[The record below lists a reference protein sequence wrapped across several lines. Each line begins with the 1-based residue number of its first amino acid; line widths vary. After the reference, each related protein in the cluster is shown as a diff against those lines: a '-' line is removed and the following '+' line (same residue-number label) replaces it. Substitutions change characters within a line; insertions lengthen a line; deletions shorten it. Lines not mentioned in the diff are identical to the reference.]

1 MFDKVK
7 LALRVASDDYDTEI
21 RGLIKAALADMG
33 ITDIKKDVLI
43 ENNANPL
50 IDRAVITYCKMNFG
64 YLSNDQYQ
72 KFKESYDEQKKQLLM
87 SSDFTDWGDAN
98 A

>member
-1 MFDKVK
+1 MLIDKIK
-7 LALRVASDDYDTEI
+7 QALRIVVSDYDGEI
-21 RGLIKAALADMG
+21 YGLMASAFADLG
-33 ITDIKKDVLI
+33 ITNINPALLEEGD
-43 ENNANPL
+43 PL

-72 KFKESYDEQKKQLLM
+72 KFKASYDEQKAQLLM
-87 SSDFTDWGDAN
+87 SSKYTDWSVSN

>member
-1 MFDKVK
+1 MLIDKIK
-7 LALRVASDDYDTEI
+7 QALRIVVSDYDGEI
-21 RGLIKAALADMG
+21 YGLMAAAFADLG
-33 ITDIKKDVLI
+33 ITNINPALLEEGD
-43 ENNANPL
+43 PL

-72 KFKESYDEQKKQLLM
+72 KFKASYDEQKAQLLM
-87 SSDFTDWGDAN
+87 SSKYTDWSVSN